1 MPYIGNQ
8 PGTGVRSRFIY
19 TATASQTTFSGADD
33 NSKTLKYADS
43 AYVDVFL
50 NGVCLVPGTD
60 YTASTKTSI
69 VLTQAASLSDTLE
82 VIAYDIAS
90 MSDMSAS
97 NGGTFQADV
106 TFAAGADILTAS
118 AGTDNVRLGE
128 DAGASIAS
136 GGANNVTIGKNAGT
150 AITTG
155 KKATLIGAE
164 AGEAL
169 IDGDNN
175 TAVGYQ
181 ALTSD
186 RNGEKSVA
194 VGTFALA
201 AQDHSSL
208 TDSNNT
214 AVGYQAG
221 TSVTTGTSNTLI
233 GTQAGDAL
241 TTGAENVAVGVQALS
256 TEDANGQN
264 VAVGQQALRDL
275 NAGATGNNVAI
286 GHIAGRLMTTG
297 TSNTL
302 IGSGAGDSLTAAH
315 YNIAIGHG
323 ALGADVQGSRSV
335 AVGWEALNDQSF
347 SSTTI
352 SYNTAV
358 GHEAGCKIT
367 TGTNNTC
374 IGGLASQN
382 TTTGSNNVLIGT
394 SAETAAVDTSQ
405 VIAIGSSITS
415 QAANNFTFGY
425 GSTDSN
431 IAFGATSITAP
442 SDERYK
448 EEIATSTAGLSFIND
463 LRPVTFK
470 WKKAKD
476 LPSNHDSYIADG
488 EAGCDDR
495 VMLSNGETNHGFIAQ
510 EVKAAIDAHSEIK
523 DGFRMWSEDYREDA
537 DGNKIA
543 DNRQRIAPSELIP
556 MLTKAI
562 QELSAK
568 NDALETENTA
578 IKARLDALEAE

>member
-578 IKARLDALEAE
+578 IKARLDALEAG